1 MPALSPLE
9 PMTTVL
15 ITGASSGLGA
25 CFARRLAA
33 RGAGLVLVARD
44 GTRLEAAADRL
55 RSRYGVAVEVLVADL
70 LQPEECA
77 RVEARL
83 AAAGD
88 ASLSPVDVLV
98 NNAGFGLPAPF
109 PHSAIEDEERMLDLL
124 TRVPMRLTHA
134 AVPGMTAR
142 RRGAVVNV
150 SSVAALLPTGTYGA
164 AKAWLTAFSESLRV
178 DLAPHN
184 VRVLAVCPGFTRTEF
199 QERAG
204 MDLGGLPDWAWLDVD
219 AVVRQALR
227 DLHRGRPVSV
237 TGWRY
242 KAYAFAARHVPRT
255 VAARMARSRTRPET

>member
-1 MPALSPLE
+1 
-9 PMTTVL
+9 MTTAL
-15 ITGASSGLGA
+15 ITGASSGIGA
-25 CFARRLAA
+25 CFARQLAA
-33 RGAGLVLVARD
+33 RGADLVLVARD
-44 GTRLEAAADRL
+44 ETRLKAAAEAL
-55 RSRYGVAVEVLVADL
+55 RSRYGAGVEVLVADL
-70 LQPEECA
+70 LDREDCA

-83 AAAGD
+83 AAT
-88 ASLSPVDVLV
+88 ASASVRPVDILV

-134 AVPGMTAR
+134 ATPGLTAR
-142 RRGAVVNV
+142 GRGAVINV

-184 VRVLAVCPGFTRTEF
+184 VRVLAICPGFTRTEF

-204 MDLGGLPDWAWLDVD
+204 MDVSSLPDSAWLDVD

-227 DLHRGRPVSV
+227 DLYRGKPISL

-242 KAYAFAARHVPRT
+242 KTYAFAVRHVPRA
-255 VAARMARSRTRPET
+255 VAARMARSRTPKD